1 MQELKYKIEILE
13 LKSEISELK
22 SEILDLKALVNSLV
36 GENAKLRE
44 ENIYLK
50 RENAELKDRVKFLEN
65 KLSLNSQ
72 NSSKPPSSDGFVKMT
87 STLRKSSEKKAGGQ
101 KGNKGKSLNMVEIPD
116 IIEPYPVNQ
125 CNYCGNDLSKVE
137 SIQTKKRQVFDI
149 PKISVEV
156 TEHQTEVK
164 VCPCCNNKTESEFPP
179 EVSSRVQYGN
189 RIKAF
194 SLYLNNYQLLPYKR
208 ISDMLEELIGI
219 RFNES
224 SLYSAN
230 QELYEKLKLSE
241 SAIRELIL
249 QEKILNADETGFY
262 VNKLRQWLHLYST
275 KDLTYYSHHEKR
287 GQEAMDAIGILP
299 NYKGRL
305 VHDFWKSYFSYG
317 TVHSLCNAHHLR
329 ELNFVSE
336 LEKAEWSKEMKE
348 LLLDIKKEVDEAKD
362 RNEKGLPTLTLLNF
376 EKKYENILEDGA
388 KFYPEQEITEKKRGR
403 KKQPK
408 GKNLLD
414 RLRDYREETLGF
426 MYNFDIPFD
435 NNQAERDVR
444 MMKLKQK
451 ISGCFRTDLGAKFFC
466 RIRGFVSTIHKQG
479 LNILDEILN
488 ALEGQPFTPA
498 YSK

>member
-1 MQELKYKIEILE
+1 MLELEYKKEILE
-13 LKSEISELK
+13 LTNEVSSLRTEISELK
-22 SEILDLKALVNSLV
+22 ALVNALV
-36 GENAKLRE
+36 SENEKLRE
-44 ENIYLK
+44 ENIFLK
-50 RENAELKDRVKFLEN
+50 QENLELKDRVKFLEN
-65 KLSLNSQ
+65 KLSLNSH

-87 STLRKSSEKKAGGQ
+87 KSLRGSSGKKSGGQ
-101 KGNKGKSLNMVEIPD
+101 KGNKGKTLNMVETPD

-137 SIQTKKRQVFDI
+137 SIQINKRQVFDI
-149 PKISVEV
+149 PKIIPEV

-164 VCPCCNNKTESEFPP
+164 VCPCCNNETESEFPP
-179 EVSSRVQYGN
+179 EVSGRVQYGN

-224 SLYSAN
+224 TLYTAN
-230 QELYEKLKLSE
+230 QELYEKLELSE
-241 SAIRELIL
+241 AAIKELIL
-249 QEKILNADETGFY
+249 HEKILNADETGFY
-262 VNKLRQWLHLYST
+262 VSKLRQWLHLYST
-275 KDLTYYSHHEKR
+275 KDLTYYGFHEKR

-299 NYKGRL
+299 NYNGRL

-348 LLLDIKKEVDEAKD
+348 LLLDIKKEVDGAKG
-362 RNEKGLPTLTLLNF
+362 RNEKGLSTLTLLNF
-376 EKKYENILEDGA
+376 EEKYESILEDGA
-388 KFYPEQEITEKKRGR
+388 KFYPEPEITEKKRGR
-403 KKQPK
+403 KKQAK

-426 MYNFDIPFD
+426 MYNFEIPFD

-451 ISGCFRTDLGAKFFC
+451 ISGCFRTDHGAKFFC
-466 RIRGFVSTIHKQG
+466 RIRGFLSTIHKQG
-479 LNILDEILN
+479 LNILNEIFN
-488 ALEGQPFTPA
+488 ALQGQPFTPA